1 MGIGGGIVLIVIG
14 AILTFALKVD
24 VSWLDLQVIGVI
36 FMVAGAAV
44 VVFTVWFWN
53 SRRRRGV
60 TTVVE
65 EARLAHDSGP
75 VPPDPP
81 DAELR

>member
-60 TTVVE
+60 ATVVE
-65 EARLAHDSGP
+65 EARLAHESGP
-75 VPPDPP
+75 VPPDSP